1 MILTRQILIQMAIF
15 ALIATTA
22 LAIMVFGYMRL
33 PALMGVGEYRVTLE
47 LPETG
52 GLYTR
57 SNVTYRGVEVGIVD
71 SVKLTD
77 TGVAA
82 VLSLKSDTKIPADVD
97 AQVHSVSSVGE
108 QYVQLIPRSG
118 TGPMLK
124 DGDVIPRDRATVP
137 TDINTVLDMTN
148 RGLEAIPRDNLKTVV
163 DEAYIAVGGLGPELR
178 RLVTGGI
185 DIGDRRQ
192 EESGLADHPYRPVE
206 AGARHADRHGGL
218 DKGMGGEPGEHH
230 RAVAEP
236 GSGRGGDT
244 EQGPGGR
251 RRGTRLV

>member
-148 RGLEAIPRDNLKTVV
+148 RGLEAIPRDNLRTVV
-163 DEAYIAVGGLGPELR
+163 DEAYTR
-178 RLVTGGI
+178 
-185 DIGDRRQ
+185 
-192 EESGLADHPYRPVE
+192 S
-206 AGARHADRHGGL
+206 AG
-218 DKGMGGEPGEHH
+218 
-230 RAVAEP
+230 
-236 GSGRGGDT
+236 
-244 EQGPGGR
+244 
-251 RRGTRLV
+251 